1 MDNALYSILAAKV
14 GRHRREIIMTFWSK
28 LSEIEREVMRLRYYS
43 ELTYSEI
50 MRRLSL
56 SRDSV
61 RRAEQN
67 ALNKFRQ
74 YPLKGEN

>member
-1 MDNALYSILAAKV
+1 MDKALYSILAAKV
-14 GRHRREIIMTFWSK
+14 DRHRREIIMTFWSK
-28 LSEIEREVMRLRYYS
+28 LTKVEREVMRLRYYS

-74 YPLKGEN
+74 YPLKGEK